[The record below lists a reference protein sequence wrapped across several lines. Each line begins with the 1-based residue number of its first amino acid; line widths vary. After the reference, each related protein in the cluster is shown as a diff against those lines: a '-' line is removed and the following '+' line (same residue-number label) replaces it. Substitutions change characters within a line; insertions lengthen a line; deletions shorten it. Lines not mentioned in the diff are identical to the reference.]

1 LGRYDSRF
9 RKIRGGQMTT
19 APMNPKAGVSGP
31 GKYSVRT
38 DKLEMGSTAY
48 GEGVETQA
56 IKSGAPLA
64 KTADTRPAS
73 GAQVRQQAVTSLY
86 APTERPDSP
95 VTSGIDRGDGLG
107 SDALMMNQPADYT
120 NFNAN
125 IQSYTPVLSYIAS
138 LQNTSPETR
147 RAIRQLRDSL

>member
-1 LGRYDSRF
+1 MS
-9 RKIRGGQMTT
+9 M
-19 APMNPKAGVSGP
+19 MNPLAGPAGP
-31 GKYSVRT
+31 GKFSTRT
-38 DKLEMGSTAY
+38 DKLELGSTAY

-64 KTADTRPAS
+64 KTADTRPTPT
-73 GAQVRQQAVTSLY
+73 AQPVTSLY
-86 APTERPDSP
+86 APTERPNEP
-95 VTSGIDRGDGLG
+95 VTTGIDQGAGAG
-107 SDALMMNQPADYT
+107 SDALMVNQPADYT

>member
-1 LGRYDSRF
+1 
-9 RKIRGGQMTT
+9 MTT

-38 DKLEMGSTAY
+38 DKLDLGSTSY
-48 GEGVETQA
+48 GEGKATQE

-64 KTADTRPAS
+64 KTPDTRPTPAS
-73 GAQVRQQAVTSLY
+73 RIREQATTPLY
-86 APTERPDSP
+86 APTERPNEP
-95 VTSGIDRGDGLG
+95 ITSGIDRGAGAG
-107 SDALMMNQPADYT
+107 ADALMVNQPADYT

>member
-1 LGRYDSRF
+1 MS
-9 RKIRGGQMTT
+9 M
-19 APMNPKAGVSGP
+19 MNPLAGPAGP
-31 GKYSVRT
+31 GKYSTRT
-38 DKLEMGSTAY
+38 DNLQMGSTAY

-64 KTADTRPAS
+64 KTGDVRPARA
-73 GAQVRQQAVTSLY
+73 GDVRQAATKAPITGLY
-86 APTERPDSP
+86 APTERPDEPITAGVDMGPGPDS
-95 VTSGIDRGDGLG
+95 S
-107 SDALMMNQPADYT
+107 SLMMNQPADYT

>member
-1 LGRYDSRF
+1 
-9 RKIRGGQMTT
+9 MTT

-31 GKYSVRT
+31 GKFAVRT
-38 DKLEMGSTAY
+38 DKLEMGSTSY

-64 KTADTRPAS
+64 KTADTRPTPAS
-73 GAQVRQQAVTSLY
+73 RVREQAVTSLY
-86 APTERPDSP
+86 APTERPNEP
-95 VTSGIDRGDGLG
+95 ITAGIDQGAGPG
-107 SDALMMNQPADYT
+107 SDALMINQPADYT

>member
-1 LGRYDSRF
+1 
-9 RKIRGGQMTT
+9 M
-19 APMNPKAGVSGP
+19 MNPLAGPAGP
-31 GKYSVRT
+31 GKFSTRT
-38 DKLEMGSTAY
+38 DNLQMGSTAY

-64 KTADTRPAS
+64 KTADTRPTPAS
-73 GAQVRQQAVTSLY
+73 RLREQTVTSLY
-86 APTERPDSP
+86 APTERPDEP
-95 VTSGIDRGDGLG
+95 VTAGIDQGAGAG
-107 SDALMMNQPADYT
+107 SDALMINQPDDYT

-125 IQSYTPVLSYIAS
+125 MQSYIPILSYISS

>member
-1 LGRYDSRF
+1 
-9 RKIRGGQMTT
+9 M
-19 APMNPKAGVSGP
+19 MNPLAGPAGP
-31 GKYSVRT
+31 GKFSTRT
-38 DKLEMGSTAY
+38 DKLELGSTAY

-64 KTADTRPAS
+64 KTPDVRPTPAS
-73 GAQVRQQAVTSLY
+73 AMGQPVTPLY
-86 APTERPDSP
+86 APSERPDEP
-95 VTSGIDRGDGLG
+95 VTAGIDQGAGVG
-107 SDALMMNQPADYT
+107 SDALMVNQPADYT

>member
-1 LGRYDSRF
+1 
-9 RKIRGGQMTT
+9 MTT

-31 GKYSVRT
+31 GKFSVRT

-64 KTADTRPAS
+64 KTADTRPAPAS
-73 GAQVRQQAVTSLY
+73 AMGQPVTPLY
-86 APTERPDSP
+86 APTERPNEP
-95 VTSGIDRGDGLG
+95 VTAGIDQGAGAG
-107 SDALMMNQPADYT
+107 SDALMINQPADYT

-125 IQSYTPVLSYIAS
+125 VQSYIPVLSYIS
-138 LQNTSPETR
+138 GLQNTSPETR

>member
-1 LGRYDSRF
+1 
-9 RKIRGGQMTT
+9 MTT

-38 DKLEMGSTAY
+38 DKLELGSTAY

-64 KTADTRPAS
+64 KTANTRPTPAS
-73 GAQVRQQAVTSLY
+73 AKGQPVTSLY
-86 APTERPDSP
+86 APTERPGEP
-95 VTSGIDRGDGLG
+95 VTAGIDQGAGPG
-107 SDALMMNQPADYT
+107 SDALMVNQPADYT

>member
-1 LGRYDSRF
+1 
-9 RKIRGGQMTT
+9 MTT

-38 DKLEMGSTAY
+38 DKLELGSTSY

-64 KTADTRPAS
+64 QSANTRPP
-73 GAQVRQQAVTSLY
+73 VTSLY
-86 APTERPDSP
+86 APTERPDEP
-95 VTSGIDRGDGLG
+95 VTAGIDQGAGPG
-107 SDALMMNQPADYT
+107 SDALMVNRPDDYT

-125 IQSYTPVLSYIAS
+125 IESYFPVLSYVS
-138 LQNTSPETR
+138 GLENTSPETR
-147 RAIRQLRDSL
+147 RAIRQLRDSLQYGNTKDMEPNR

>member
-1 LGRYDSRF
+1 
-9 RKIRGGQMTT
+9 MTT

-38 DKLEMGSTAY
+38 DKLELGSTAY

-64 KTADTRPAS
+64 KTANTRPAPAS
-73 GAQVRQQAVTSLY
+73 AMGQPVTPLY
-86 APTERPDSP
+86 APTERPNEP
-95 VTSGIDRGDGLG
+95 ITAGIDQGAGAG
-107 SDALMMNQPADYT
+107 SDALMLNQPADYT

>member
-1 LGRYDSRF
+1 
-9 RKIRGGQMTT
+9 MTT

-31 GKYSVRT
+31 GKFAVRT

-64 KTADTRPAS
+64 KTANTRPAPAS
-73 GAQVRQQAVTSLY
+73 AMGQPVTPLY
-86 APTERPDSP
+86 APTERPNEP
-95 VTSGIDRGDGLG
+95 ITAGIDQGAGAG
-107 SDALMMNQPADYT
+107 SDALMLNQPADYT

-125 IQSYTPVLSYIAS
+125 VQSYIPVLSYIS
-138 LQNTSPETR
+138 GLQNTSPETR

>member
-1 LGRYDSRF
+1 
-9 RKIRGGQMTT
+9 MTT

-31 GKYSVRT
+31 GKYAVRT
-38 DKLEMGSTAY
+38 DNLELGSTAY
-48 GEGVETQA
+48 GEGKETQA
-56 IKSGAPLA
+56 IKSGAKLA
-64 KTADTRPAS
+64 KTAD
-73 GAQVRQQAVTSLY
+73 VRSTPPSSKGQPVTSLY
-86 APTERPDSP
+86 AATERPDEP
-95 VTSGIDRGDGLG
+95 ITTGINPGDGAG
-107 SDALMMNQPADYT
+107 SDSLMMNQPADYT

>member
-1 LGRYDSRF
+1 
-9 RKIRGGQMTT
+9 MTT

-31 GKYSVRT
+31 GKFSVRT
-38 DKLEMGSTAY
+38 DKLDLGSTAY
-48 GEGVETQA
+48 GEGKATQE

-64 KTADTRPAS
+64 RTATVRPTPTS
-73 GAQVRQQAVTSLY
+73 TMGQPVTPLY
-86 APTERPDSP
+86 APTERPGEP
-95 VTSGIDRGDGLG
+95 VTAGIDQGAGVG
-107 SDALMMNQPADYT
+107 SDALMVNQPADYT

-125 IQSYTPVLSYIAS
+125 IESYTPVLSYIAS

>member
-1 LGRYDSRF
+1 
-9 RKIRGGQMTT
+9 MTT

-38 DKLEMGSTAY
+38 DKLQLGSTSY
-48 GEGVETQA
+48 GEGKATQE

-64 KTADTRPAS
+64 KTADTRPS
-73 GAQVRQQAVTSLY
+73 VTPLY
-86 APTERPDSP
+86 APTERPGEP
-95 VTSGIDRGDGLG
+95 VTAGIDQGAGPG
-107 SDALMMNQPADYT
+107 SNALMVNQPDDYT

>member
-1 LGRYDSRF
+1 MS
-9 RKIRGGQMTT
+9 M
-19 APMNPKAGVSGP
+19 MNPLAGPAGP
-31 GKYSVRT
+31 GKFSTRT
-38 DKLEMGSTAY
+38 DNLQMGSTGY

-64 KTADTRPAS
+64 KTADTRPTPAS
-73 GAQVRQQAVTSLY
+73 RLREQAVTSLY
-86 APTERPDSP
+86 APTERPDEP
-95 VTSGIDRGDGLG
+95 VTAGIDQGAGAG
-107 SDALMMNQPADYT
+107 SDALMINQPDDYT

-125 IQSYTPVLSYIAS
+125 MQSYIPILSYISS

>member
-1 LGRYDSRF
+1 
-9 RKIRGGQMTT
+9 MTT
-19 APMNPKAGVSGP
+19 APMNPIAGVSGP

-38 DKLEMGSTAY
+38 DNLDLGSTSY
-48 GEGVETQA
+48 GEGKATQE

-64 KTADTRPAS
+64 KTVNTRPS
-73 GAQVRQQAVTSLY
+73 VTSLY
-86 APTERPDSP
+86 APTERPNEP
-95 VTSGIDRGDGLG
+95 VTSGIDSGSGVG
-107 SDALMMNQPADYT
+107 SDALMINQPADYT

-147 RAIRQLRDSL
+147 RAIRQLKDSL

>member
-1 LGRYDSRF
+1 
-9 RKIRGGQMTT
+9 MTT

-31 GKYSVRT
+31 GKYAVRT
-38 DKLEMGSTAY
+38 DKLDLGSTSY
-48 GEGVETQA
+48 GEGKATQE
-56 IKSGAPLA
+56 IKSGAKLA
-64 KTADTRPAS
+64 TTPDTRPTPAS
-73 GAQVRQQAVTSLY
+73 RIREQAVTPLY
-86 APTERPDSP
+86 APTERPDEP
-95 VTSGIDRGDGLG
+95 VTAGIDRGAGAG
-107 SDALMMNQPADYT
+107 SDALMVNQPADYT

>member
-1 LGRYDSRF
+1 
-9 RKIRGGQMTT
+9 MTT

-31 GKYSVRT
+31 GKFSVRT

-64 KTADTRPAS
+64 KTTDVRPAPAS
-73 GAQVRQQAVTSLY
+73 SMGQPVTPLY
-86 APTERPDSP
+86 APTERPDEP
-95 VTSGIDRGDGLG
+95 VTAGINQGAGVG
-107 SDALMMNQPADYT
+107 SDALMINQPADYT